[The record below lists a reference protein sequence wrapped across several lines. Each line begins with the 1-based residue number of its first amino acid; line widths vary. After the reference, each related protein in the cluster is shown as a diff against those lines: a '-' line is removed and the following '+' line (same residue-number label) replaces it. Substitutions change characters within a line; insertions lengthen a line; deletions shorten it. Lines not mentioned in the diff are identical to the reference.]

1 MSMIGALSE
10 GLSLI
15 GRSRIASFSW
25 SGSKWLGDNNRS
37 GQCKVFF
44 YYLKACINC
53 KFSRQPFF
61 LSIDGVVVCEEYEQ
75 VLLDA
80 WHEEEEQAERRRA
93 EVCLS
98 TLPTSCHIFPF
109 KLFVR
114 IWCFIE
120 INLDVVDKISIRCSL
135 DIESIVREGVDCV
148 FALHILISAE
158 ARKTYAGELETF
170 DEVTVNPWKTEEK
183 IQHRGRAT
191 FTCQS
196 QSCLISCQLFRDQ
209 ETRAKRQTD

>member
-80 WHEEEEQAERRRA
+80 WHEEEEQAERKRA

-109 KLFVR
+109 RLFVR

-120 INLDVVDKISIRCSL
+120 INHDVVDKIS
-135 DIESIVREGVDCV
+135 
-148 FALHILISAE
+148 
-158 ARKTYAGELETF
+158 
-170 DEVTVNPWKTEEK
+170 N
-183 IQHRGRAT
+183 
-191 FTCQS
+191 
-196 QSCLISCQLFRDQ
+196 QLFAGHWIDC
-209 ETRAKRQTD
+209 TRRRWLCVCSSYLDFRRSAKNVCWRTGSFWRGHC